1 MRVGFTLS
9 VIIYHNPKC
18 STSRNT
24 LALLR
29 ERGIEPQV
37 IEYLKTPLDRA
48 TLISL
53 IQASGLS
60 AREIIRSKEA
70 LYVELGLDE
79 AGVSDD
85 QLIDAMLKHPI
96 LINRPIVRTSKGVR
110 LCRPIEKVLEILP

>member
-1 MRVGFTLS
+1 MS

-37 IEYLKTPLDRA
+37 IEYLNAPPDRA
-48 TLISL
+48 TLASL
-53 IQASGLS
+53 IKASGLS
-60 AREIIRSKEA
+60 VRDFIRSKEA
-70 LYVELGLDE
+70 LFTELGLE
-79 AGVSDD
+79 AANVTDD
-85 QLIDAMLKHPI
+85 QLINAMIKHPI

-110 LCRPIEKVLEILP
+110 LCRPVEKVFEILP